1 MRLNYI
7 GPLLV
12 MVTMTFSGALHSQE
26 YPVKTIRLVIPEPPG
41 GGHDRV
47 ARVVADKL
55 REKWGQAVIVETRT
69 GAGGNI
75 AAELVANAAPDGYT
89 VLFTP
94 PGPLVVNKALYP
106 YLSFDPDSFVPISRL
121 TSAPS
126 AMLVPA
132 AFNGDLRQF
141 IALAKANPDKLNYAS
156 SGNGT
161 LQHLT
166 AELLKSM
173 ADLKI
178 SHVPYKGQAPAL
190 LALLSGQVDL
200 MFANLGTTLPQIR
213 AGKLRALA
221 VSSEKRSAMLPD
233 IPALAETFPGLV
245 AITWSGMVA
254 PAGTPAAIVS
264 KLSAAIGEIM
274 KQADVVK
281 QLAESHT
288 ESIGGSPA
296 DLAQV
301 LKQERERW
309 SGVIRATGAKAD

>member
-1 MRLNYI
+1 MRLKYI

-12 MVTMTFSGALHSQE
+12 MVTMNFSGALHSQE

-55 REKWGQAVIVETRT
+55 REKWGQAVVVETRT

-126 AMLVPA
+126 AMLVPP